1 MIKSIFLSFLLLC
14 SLVSF
19 AQDDLLNMLEEEV
32 EQESTSE
39 KVTAT
44 FKAKKLINA
53 NTIETTKKKTLDVNI
68 THRFG
73 NMLIGKADGHHTM
86 WGLDNA
92 TNIRISV
99 DYGITDKL
107 SVGVGRSKTQEH
119 IDGNI
124 KYRFLEQKQNGIPIS
139 AAYYV
144 NMAITAVAEIPEDQF
159 VNRLSYVH
167 QLIIASKLSNA
178 ISLEVLPTL
187 VHRNLVDKRNIHPE
201 NGSTDENDLFA
212 LGFAGR
218 FKFTKRA
225 AFVIDYFLPFSNYR
239 ASGNGYY
246 NALGVGIEIETG
258 GHVFLVNF
266 TNSAGIIENDFLPHT
281 RSSWADGQ
289 YKLGFNISRVFSF

>member
-124 KYRFLEQKQNGIPIS
+124 KYRFLEQKQSGMPIS

-178 ISLEVLPTL
+178 
-187 VHRNLVDKRNIHPE
+187 
-201 NGSTDENDLFA
+201 
-212 LGFAGR
+212 
-218 FKFTKRA
+218 
-225 AFVIDYFLPFSNYR
+225 
-239 ASGNGYY
+239 
-246 NALGVGIEIETG
+246 
-258 GHVFLVNF
+258 
-266 TNSAGIIENDFLPHT
+266 
-281 RSSWADGQ
+281 
-289 YKLGFNISRVFSF
+289 